1 MFRITSLISSTS
13 SIVWRYTR
21 FGTYATKTIRP
32 PTPEPTEKVPDVST
46 FLQKIG
52 RGVSEYTETFENDW
66 QKFWEL
72 GSSGMKEQGLEPRAR
87 KYILDWQERYRKG
100 AELHEIPRGEKLHGG
115 ERKRRIYL
123 AEKRLKEARELAQLK
138 RKFKIQSN
146 QEKRKRERIFIGA
159 AKPRPSFV
167 PSQDLSSK
175 HKMARH
181 GLISHM
187 EWLGM
192 DLLVYHCFYQGPPSD
207 CSIARTRNRID
218 AASLRAVT
226 SDLHLS
232 C

>member
-159 AKPRPSFV
+159 SKTRPSFV

-175 HKMARH
+175 HKIARH

-192 DLLVYHCFYQGPPSD
+192 DLLVYHCFYQRPPSD

>member
-146 QEKRKRERIFIGA
+146 QEKRKRERFE
-159 AKPRPSFV
+159 RLHQMS
-167 PSQDLSSK
+167 
-175 HKMARH
+175 
-181 GLISHM
+181 
-187 EWLGM
+187 
-192 DLLVYHCFYQGPPSD
+192 
-207 CSIARTRNRID
+207 RNFKD
-218 AASLRAVT
+218 EP
-226 SDLHLS
+226 
-232 C
+232 